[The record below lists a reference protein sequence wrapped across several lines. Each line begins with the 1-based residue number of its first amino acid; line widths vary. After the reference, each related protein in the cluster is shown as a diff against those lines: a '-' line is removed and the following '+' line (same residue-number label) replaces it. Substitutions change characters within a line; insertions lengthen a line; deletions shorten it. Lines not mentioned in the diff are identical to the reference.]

1 VRCGIT
7 SRKDRRRSLRRS
19 TTRIRR
25 NTRDRKKLMRR
36 YMEQLLQEEGE
47 DPKEVIDLL

>member
-7 SRKDRRRSLRRS
+7 SRKDKRRSLRRS

-25 NTRDRKKLMRR
+25 NTRDRKKLMRK
-36 YMEQLLQEEGE
+36 YMELLLQEEGE

>member
-1 VRCGIT
+1 MRCGIT

-19 TTRIRR
+19 ITRIRR
-25 NTRDRKKLMRR
+25 NTRDRKRLMRR
-36 YMEQLLQEEGE
+36 YTELLLQEEGE